1 MTDGTSVEMKNWLS
15 NLKVGDA
22 VVMVMS
28 SGSYTSKDPA
38 VVIGVSKRYVKAKRA
53 VDVSGTHFSLRTG
66 SAGGP
71 SGGGSVAVW
80 IEPA

>member
-1 MTDGTSVEMKNWLS
+1 MRIEAAWLAS
-15 NLKVGDA
+15 LKVGDA
-22 VVMVMS
+22 VVMGVN

-38 VVIGVSKRYVKAKRA
+38 VVIGVSKRYVKVKRA

-66 SAGGP
+66 ASGGP

>member
-1 MTDGTSVEMKNWLS
+1 MKVEAAWLN

-22 VVMVMS
+22 VVMVVS

-66 SAGGP
+66 ASGGP